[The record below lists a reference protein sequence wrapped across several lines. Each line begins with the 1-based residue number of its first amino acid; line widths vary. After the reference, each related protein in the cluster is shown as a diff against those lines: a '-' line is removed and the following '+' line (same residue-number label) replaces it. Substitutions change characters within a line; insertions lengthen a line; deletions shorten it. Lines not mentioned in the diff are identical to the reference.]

1 MGWVTL
7 SLRKMALKQRISNL
21 EYRLVQL
28 SQEQQSLANSSSYAQ
43 RELGMIQNQ
52 KTSQLSLNRMNLLK
66 QARNNYS
73 ANSSDD
79 STNSQQSYLN
89 LQTALDEINLNYQF
103 EQMNMESIFQA
114 QQDSMLQEINNRQQ
128 QLELEQVQVQDQLA
142 AARAEEEQLSEAVS
156 QDIKNDAI
164 KLV

>member
-43 RELGMIQNQ
+43 RELSSIQNL
-52 KTSQLSLNRMNLLK
+52 KTAALSRNRANLLK
-66 QARNNYS
+66 QARNDYS
-73 ANSSDD
+73 ANSSDS
-79 STNSQQSYLN
+79 STTSDAYLN
-89 LQTALDEINLNYQF
+89 LQSALDDINLNYQF
-103 EQMNMESIFQA
+103 EQMNIESIFQA
-114 QQDSMLQEINNRQQ
+114 QQDTLLQEVNTKQQ
-128 QLELEQVQVQDQLA
+128 QLELEQEQVEQQLA
-142 AARAEEEQLSEAVS
+142 AARAEEEQLGEAVS

>member
-21 EYRLVQL
+21 EYRLIQL

-43 RELGMIQNQ
+43 RQMSMVQNQ
-52 KTSQLSLNRMNLLK
+52 NSAQLSADRLNLIKN
-66 QARNNYS
+66 ARAGFDGDNYTY
-73 ANSSDD
+73 NDQLD
-79 STNSQQSYLN
+79 
-89 LQTALDEINLNYQF
+89 LQTALDEINLNYEF
-103 EQMNMESIFQA
+103 EKMNMESIFQA
-114 QQDSMLQEINNRQQ
+114 QQDSMLQQINTQQ
-128 QLELEQVQVQDQLA
+128 QQIELEQEQIETQLA

-156 QDIKNDAI
+156 QDIKNGAI

>member
-52 KTSQLSLNRMNLLK
+52 KTAQLSLNRMNLLK
-66 QARNNYS
+66 QARNTYS
-73 ANSSDD
+73 ANSSDN
-79 STNSQQSYLN
+79 STTSQDYLD

-128 QLELEQVQVQDQLA
+128 QLELEQEQVQTQLS

-156 QDIKNDAI
+156 QDIKNSAI

>member
-21 EYRLVQL
+21 EYRLVQI

-52 KTSQLSLNRMNLLK
+52 KNSQLSVDRLNLLK
-66 QARNNYS
+66 QARNNYQS
-73 ANSSDD
+73 SNGNNSTSSYD
-79 STNSQQSYLN
+79 SQLN

-114 QQDSMLQEINNRQQ
+114 QQDALLQEVNTKQQ
-128 QLELEQVQVQDQLA
+128 QLELEQEQIQTQLS
-142 AARAEEEQLSEAVS
+142 AARAEEEQMSEAMN
-156 QDIKNDAI
+156 QDIKNGAS